1 MGNKCVLMSN
11 NELVFSV
18 TNFII
23 LNTLKPVAK
32 DFNEV
37 NFDISFCKVANF
49 YFLYIIVKPP
59 GPLI

>member
-1 MGNKCVLMSN
+1 MGNKGVLMSN

-32 DFNEV
+32 DFTETYIKID
-37 NFDISFCKVANF
+37 FIKVANF
-49 YFLYIIVKPP
+49 YFLYLIVKPP